1 MAGGELNSLI
11 LGTLNPD
18 HLADERVRK
27 VVEALRKGAGGS
39 EVVDF
44 QRQIEHLTEEQ
55 RSFISGFA
63 LEESEPTQKG
73 VEELLKRLESNYL
86 ERESA
91 EIQKAIDRAGE
102 GSGDLAEL
110 MRRKQEIMR
119 RKAAL
124 GRAPRW
130 KGNELGD

>member
-1 MAGGELNSLI
+1 MADGEFNSLI
-11 LGTLNPD
+11 LSTLNTD
-18 HLADERVRK
+18 FLSDERVRK
-27 VVEALRKGAGGS
+27 VVSAIRRAVAGS

-44 QRQIEHLTEEQ
+44 QRQIADLTEEE
-55 RSFISGFA
+55 RTFISGFL

-73 VEELLKRLESNYL
+73 VEELLKRLETNYL

-102 GSGDLAEL
+102 QSEDLARL
-110 MRRKQEIMR
+110 MRRKQEVMR

-124 GRAPRW
+124 RRSPW
-130 KGNELGD
+130 KGNELH